1 VGEEG
6 VRGGGAHVG
15 EERAEKKEKGKGARE
30 ATKEN
35 IRVSERWNITEGLPD
50 QIMEGLPD
58 QTRCDS
64 KSCLMI
70 FSVRFGKRR

>member
-6 VRGGGAHVG
+6 VRGGGVHVG

-35 IRVSERWNITEGLPD
+35 IRVSERRNLT
-50 QIMEGLPD
+50 EGLPD

-70 FSVRFGKRR
+70 FSVQSGKRR